1 VANPIDLPPAFLL
14 VYRCRYK
21 AEYPGGGVSM
31 TRFIFTF
38 LNGLTLAGLYFLVAS
53 GLTLIFGLMRVIN
66 LAHGAFYLLSGYV
79 SWTIADKTDN
89 WFYGAVAG
97 SLTLGVF
104 GTLVYVLLLRKFQY
118 EELRVALI
126 TLGVALVLAQAM
138 LAIFGGDYYQTNY
151 PESVSFSVPI
161 PGLGLSYPFFRIFVL
176 ILAIIVAVGLWVFI
190 SKTRYGAIIRAGV
203 DDTTMVSAL
212 GINVQAVFIWI
223 FFLGSLLVGFAGAVG
238 GTTNS
243 FGMGTDGDYL
253 LFSLQ
258 VVIIGGLGSIG
269 GVAIGSFLVGVIGQF
284 ATGYYPTFAGMI
296 TFAML
301 ILVLAFRPQGI
312 LGKKQ

>member
-1 VANPIDLPPAFLL
+1 
-14 VYRCRYK
+14 
-21 AEYPGGGVSM
+21 M
-31 TRFIFTF
+31 TQFIFTF
-38 LNGLTLAGLYFLVAS
+38 LNGITLAGLYFLVAS

-66 LAHGAFYLLSGYV
+66 LAHGAFYLLAGYI
-79 SWTIADKTDN
+79 SWTVADKTNN
-89 WFYGAVAG
+89 WLYGAIAG
-97 SLTLGVF
+97 AISLAVF
-104 GTLVYVLLLRKFQY
+104 GTLVYVFLLRKFQY

-126 TLGVALVLAQAM
+126 TLGVSLVLAQAM
-138 LAIFGGDYYQTNY
+138 LAIFGGEYYQTNI
-151 PESVSFSVPI
+151 PDLLSKAVPI
-161 PGLGLSYPFFRIFVL
+161 PGLGLSYPFFRLFVL
-176 ILAIIVAVGLWVFI
+176 FLAAVVAISLWIFI
-190 SKTRYGAIIRAGV
+190 TKTRYGAIIRAGV

-223 FFLGSLLVGFAGAVG
+223 FFLGSLLVGFAGSVG

-269 GVAIGSFLVGVIGQF
+269 GVAIGSILVGVIGQF
-284 ATGYYPTFAGMI
+284 AVGYYPTFAGII
-296 TFAML
+296 TFSML

-312 LGKKQ
+312 LGKKL

>member
-1 VANPIDLPPAFLL
+1 
-14 VYRCRYK
+14 
-21 AEYPGGGVSM
+21 M
-31 TRFIFTF
+31 TQFVFTF
-38 LNGLTLAGLYFLVAS
+38 LNGITLAGLYFLVAS

-66 LAHGAFYLLSGYV
+66 LAHGAFYLLAGYI
-79 SWTIADKTDN
+79 SWTVVDKTNN
-89 WFYGAVAG
+89 WFFGAVVG
-97 SLTLGVF
+97 SLALGIF
-104 GTLVYVLLLRKFQY
+104 GTLIYVLLLRKFQY

-126 TLGVALVLAQAM
+126 TLGVSLVLAQAM
-138 LAIFGGDYYQTNY
+138 LAIFGGEYYQTNI
-151 PESVSFSVPI
+151 PTPLSFAIPI

-190 SKTRYGAIIRAGV
+190 TKTRYGAIIRAGV
-203 DDTTMVSAL
+203 DDTTMISAL
-212 GINVQAVFIWI
+212 GVNVQAVFIWI

-269 GVAIGSFLVGVIGQF
+269 GVAIGSLLVGVIGQY
-284 ATGYYPTFAGMI
+284 AVGYFPTFAGII
-296 TFAML
+296 TFTLL

-312 LGKKQ
+312 LGKKS

>member
-1 VANPIDLPPAFLL
+1 L
-14 VYRCRYK
+14 
-21 AEYPGGGVSM
+21 EYGKEVTAM
-31 TRFIFTF
+31 TQFFFTF
-38 LNGLTLAGLYFLVAS
+38 LNGITLAGLYFLVAS

-66 LAHGAFYLLSGYV
+66 LAHGAFYLLAGYI
-79 SWTIADKTDN
+79 SWTVADKTNN
-89 WFYGAVAG
+89 WFYGVIVG
-97 SLTLGVF
+97 SLALAII
-104 GTLVYVLLLRKFQY
+104 GTLVYVVLLRKFQY

-126 TLGVALVLAQAM
+126 TLGVSLVLAQAM
-138 LAIFGGDYYQTNY
+138 LAIFGGEYYQTNMPHQLSKATEILGTGFKY
-151 PESVSFSVPI
+151 PV
-161 PGLGLSYPFFRIFVL
+161 FRLFVL
-176 ILAIIVAVGLWVFI
+176 ALAILVGVSLWIFI

-212 GINVQAVFIWI
+212 GINVQRVFIWI
-223 FFLGSLLVGFAGAVG
+223 FFLGCLLVGFAGAIG

-258 VVIIGGLGSIG
+258 VVIIGGLGSIA

-284 ATGYYPTFAGMI
+284 ALGYFPTFAGII
-296 TFAML
+296 TFGML

-312 LGKKQ
+312 LGKKL

>member
-1 VANPIDLPPAFLL
+1 
-14 VYRCRYK
+14 
-21 AEYPGGGVSM
+21 M
-31 TRFIFTF
+31 TQFIFTF

-66 LAHGAFYLLSGYV
+66 LAHGAFYLLAGYV

-97 SLTLGVF
+97 ALTLGVF

-126 TLGVALVLAQAM
+126 TLGVSLVLAQAM
-138 LAIFGGDYYQTNY
+138 LAIFGGDYYQTNS

-176 ILAIIVAVGLWVFI
+176 ILAIIVAVGLWIFI

-223 FFLGSLLVGFAGAVG
+223 FFLGSVLVGFAGSVG

-269 GVAIGSFLVGVIGQF
+269 GVAIGSVLVGVIGQF
-284 ATGYYPTFAGMI
+284 ATGYYPTFAGII

-301 ILVLAFRPQGI
+301 ILILAFRPQGI

>member
-1 VANPIDLPPAFLL
+1 
-14 VYRCRYK
+14 
-21 AEYPGGGVSM
+21 M
-31 TRFIFTF
+31 TQFIFTF

-66 LAHGAFYLLSGYV
+66 LSHGAFYLLAGYI
-79 SWTIADKTDN
+79 SWTVTDKTGN
-89 WFYGAVAG
+89 WALGALAG
-97 SLTLGVF
+97 AISLAVF

-126 TLGVALVLAQAM
+126 TLGVSLVLAQAM
-138 LAIFGGDYYQTNY
+138 LAIFGGEYYQTNI
-151 PESVSFSVPI
+151 PKKLKNTVPI

-176 ILAIIVAVGLWVFI
+176 ILAAVVAFGLWYFI
-190 SKTRYGAIIRAGV
+190 TKTKYGAIIRAGV

-212 GINVQAVFIWI
+212 GINVQAVFTWI
-223 FFLGSLLVGFAGAVG
+223 FFLGCLLVGFAGAVG

-269 GVAIGSFLVGVIGQF
+269 GVAIGSLLVGIIGQF
-284 ATGYYPTFAGMI
+284 AVGYYPTFAGII

-301 ILVLAFRPQGI
+301 ILILAFRPQGI
-312 LGKKQ
+312 LGKKL

>member
-1 VANPIDLPPAFLL
+1 MANPIDLPPAFLL
-14 VYRCRYK
+14 VYRYRYK
-21 AEYPGGGVSM
+21 VEYPGGGVLM
-31 TRFIFTF
+31 TQFIFTF
-38 LNGLTLAGLYFLVAS
+38 LNGITLAGLYFLVAS

-66 LAHGAFYLLSGYV
+66 LAHGAFYLLAGYV
-79 SWTIADKTDN
+79 SWTIADKTNN
-89 WFYGAVAG
+89 WFYGALAG
-97 SLTLGVF
+97 SLTLAVF

-126 TLGVALVLAQAM
+126 TLGVSLVLAQAM
-138 LAIFGGDYYQTNY
+138 LALFGGEYYQTSIPKSLSN
-151 PESVSFSVPI
+151 SIPI
-161 PGLGLSYPFFRIFVL
+161 PGLQLSYPSFRIFVL
-176 ILAIIVAVGLWVFI
+176 VLAILVAIGLWIFI

-203 DDTTMVSAL
+203 DDTSMVSAL

-238 GTTNS
+238 ATTNS

-284 ATGYYPTFAGMI
+284 AVGYFPTYAGII
-296 TFAML
+296 TFTML

-312 LGKKQ
+312 LGRKQ

>member
-1 VANPIDLPPAFLL
+1 
-14 VYRCRYK
+14 
-21 AEYPGGGVSM
+21 M
-31 TRFIFTF
+31 TQFVFTF
-38 LNGLTLAGLYFLVAS
+38 LNGITLAGLYFLVAS

-66 LAHGAFYLLSGYV
+66 LAHGAFYLLAGYI
-79 SWTIADKTDN
+79 SWTVVDKTNN
-89 WFYGAVAG
+89 WFLGAVVG
-97 SLTLGVF
+97 SLALGIF
-104 GTLVYVLLLRKFQY
+104 GTLIYVLLLRKFQY

-126 TLGVALVLAQAM
+126 TLGVSLVLAQAM
-138 LAIFGGDYYQTNY
+138 LAIFGGEYYQTNI
-151 PESVSFSVPI
+151 PTPLSFAIPI

-190 SKTRYGAIIRAGV
+190 TKTRYGAIIRAGV
-203 DDTTMVSAL
+203 DDTTMISAL
-212 GINVQAVFIWI
+212 GVNVQAVFIWI

-269 GVAIGSFLVGVIGQF
+269 GVAIGSLLVGVIGQY
-284 ATGYYPTFAGMI
+284 AVGYFPTFAGII
-296 TFAML
+296 TFTLL

-312 LGKKQ
+312 LGKKS

>member
-1 VANPIDLPPAFLL
+1 
-14 VYRCRYK
+14 
-21 AEYPGGGVSM
+21 
-31 TRFIFTF
+31 
-38 LNGLTLAGLYFLVAS
+38 
-53 GLTLIFGLMRVIN
+53 
-66 LAHGAFYLLSGYV
+66 
-79 SWTIADKTDN
+79 
-89 WFYGAVAG
+89 
-97 SLTLGVF
+97 
-104 GTLVYVLLLRKFQY
+104 
-118 EELRVALI
+118 
-126 TLGVALVLAQAM
+126 
-138 LAIFGGDYYQTNY
+138 
-151 PESVSFSVPI
+151 
-161 PGLGLSYPFFRIFVL
+161 
-176 ILAIIVAVGLWVFI
+176 
-190 SKTRYGAIIRAGV
+190 
-203 DDTTMVSAL
+203 MVSAL

-269 GVAIGSFLVGVIGQF
+269 GVAIGSLLVGVIGQF
-284 ATGYYPTFAGMI
+284 ATGYYPTFDGMI

>member
-1 VANPIDLPPAFLL
+1 V
-14 VYRCRYK
+14 
-21 AEYPGGGVSM
+21 EYPEGRVFV
-31 TRFIFTF
+31 RQFIFTF
-38 LNGLTLAGLYFLVAS
+38 LNGVTLAGLYFLVAS

-66 LAHGAFYLLSGYV
+66 LAHGAFYLLAGYV
-79 SWTIADKTDN
+79 SWTIADKTHN
-89 WFYGAVAG
+89 WFYGALAG
-97 SLTLGVF
+97 SLTVGVF

-126 TLGVALVLAQAM
+126 TLGVSLVLAQAM
-138 LAIFGGDYYQTNY
+138 LAIFGGEYYQTDI
-151 PESVSFSVPI
+151 PKQLSHSIPI
-161 PGLGLSYPFFRIFVL
+161 PGIQLSYPFFRIFVL
-176 ILAIIVAVGLWVFI
+176 ILAILVAAGLWIFI

-203 DDTTMVSAL
+203 DDTSMVSAL

-238 GTTNS
+238 ATTNS
-243 FGMGTDGDYL
+243 FGLGTDGDYL

-269 GVAIGSFLVGVIGQF
+269 GVAIGSLLVGVIGQY
-284 ATGYYPTFAGMI
+284 AVGYFPTYAGII
-296 TFAML
+296 TFSML

-312 LGKKQ
+312 LGRKQ

>member
-1 VANPIDLPPAFLL
+1 
-14 VYRCRYK
+14 
-21 AEYPGGGVSM
+21 M
-31 TRFIFTF
+31 TQFIFTF
-38 LNGLTLAGLYFLVAS
+38 LNGITLAGLYFLIAS

-66 LAHGAFYLLSGYV
+66 LAHGAFYLLAGYV
-79 SWTIADKTDN
+79 SWTIADKTNN

-97 SLTLGVF
+97 ALTMGVF

-126 TLGVALVLAQAM
+126 TLGISLVLAQAM
-138 LAIFGGDYYQTNY
+138 LAIFGGEYYQTNI
-151 PESVSFSVPI
+151 PKNLSKAIPI

-176 ILAIIVAVGLWVFI
+176 LLSIIVGFTLWAFI

-212 GINVQAVFIWI
+212 GINIQAAFTWI
-223 FFLGSLLVGFAGAVG
+223 FFMGSVLVGFAGAVG
-238 GTTNS
+238 ATTNS

-269 GVAIGSFLVGVIGQF
+269 GVAIGSLLVGIIGQY
-284 ATGYYPTFAGMI
+284 AVGYFPTYAGII

-301 ILVLAFRPQGI
+301 IMVLAFRPQGI
-312 LGKKQ
+312 LGKKL

>member
-1 VANPIDLPPAFLL
+1 
-14 VYRCRYK
+14 
-21 AEYPGGGVSM
+21 M
-31 TRFIFTF
+31 TQFIFTF
-38 LNGLTLAGLYFLVAS
+38 LNGITLAGLYFLVAS

-66 LAHGAFYLLSGYV
+66 LAHGAFYLLAGYI
-79 SWTIADKTDN
+79 SWTVADKTDN
-89 WFYGAVAG
+89 WFFGAVAG
-97 SLTLGVF
+97 ALSLGVT
-104 GTLVYVLLLRKFQY
+104 GTLIYVLLLRKFQY

-126 TLGVALVLAQAM
+126 TLGVSLVLAQAM
-138 LAIFGGDYYQTNY
+138 LAIFGGEYYQTNI
-151 PESVSFSVPI
+151 PDSLQFTIPV

-176 ILAIIVAVGLWVFI
+176 LLAVIVAIGLWIFI

-223 FFLGSLLVGFAGAVG
+223 FFLGSVLVGFAGAVG

-269 GVAIGSFLVGVIGQF
+269 GVAIGSILVGVIGQY
-284 ATGYYPTFAGMI
+284 AVGYFPTFAGII
-296 TFAML
+296 TFTML
-301 ILVLAFRPQGI
+301 ILILAFRPQGI

>member
-1 VANPIDLPPAFLL
+1 
-14 VYRCRYK
+14 
-21 AEYPGGGVSM
+21 M
-31 TRFIFTF
+31 TQFIFTF
-38 LNGLTLAGLYFLVAS
+38 LNGVTLAGLYFLVAS

-66 LAHGAFYLLSGYV
+66 LAHGAFYLLAGYI
-79 SWTIADKTDN
+79 SWTVADKTGN
-89 WFYGAVAG
+89 WFYGALVGA
-97 SLTLGVF
+97 LALGIF

-126 TLGVALVLAQAM
+126 TLGVSLVLAQAM
-138 LAIFGGDYYQTNY
+138 LAIFGGEYYQTNI
-151 PESVSFSVPI
+151 PKSLKNTVPV
-161 PGLGLSYPFFRIFVL
+161 PGLGLSYPFFRLFVL
-176 ILAIIVAVGLWVFI
+176 ILAVVVALGLWFFI
-190 SKTRYGAIIRAGV
+190 TKTRYGAIIRAGV

-212 GINVQAVFIWI
+212 GINVQAVFTWI
-223 FFLGSLLVGFAGAVG
+223 FFLGCLLVGFAGAVG

-269 GVAIGSFLVGVIGQF
+269 GVAIGSLLVGVIGQF
-284 ATGYYPTFAGMI
+284 AVGYYPTFAGII

-301 ILVLAFRPQGI
+301 ILILAFRPQGI
-312 LGKKQ
+312 LGKKL

>member
-1 VANPIDLPPAFLL
+1 
-14 VYRCRYK
+14 
-21 AEYPGGGVSM
+21 M
-31 TRFIFTF
+31 TQFIFTF
-38 LNGLTLAGLYFLVAS
+38 LNGITLAGLYFLVAS

-66 LAHGAFYLLSGYV
+66 LAHGAFYLLAGYI
-79 SWTIADKTDN
+79 SWTVADKTDN

-97 SLTLGVF
+97 ALSLGVI
-104 GTLVYVLLLRKFQY
+104 GTLIYVLLLRKFQY

-126 TLGVALVLAQAM
+126 TLGVSLVLAQAM
-138 LAIFGGDYYQTNY
+138 LAIFGGEYYQTNI
-151 PESVSFSVPI
+151 PDSLQFTIPV
-161 PGLGLSYPFFRIFVL
+161 PGLGLSYPFFRVFVL
-176 ILAIIVAVGLWVFI
+176 LLAIIVAIGLWIFI

-223 FFLGSLLVGFAGAVG
+223 FFLGSVLVGFAGAVG

-269 GVAIGSFLVGVIGQF
+269 GVAIGSLLVGVIGQY
-284 ATGYYPTFAGMI
+284 AVGYFPTFAGFI
-296 TFAML
+296 TFTML
-301 ILVLAFRPQGI
+301 ILILAFRPQGI

>member
-1 VANPIDLPPAFLL
+1 M
-14 VYRCRYK
+14 
-21 AEYPGGGVSM
+21 GGEM

-38 LNGLTLAGLYFLVAS
+38 LNGITLAGLYFLVAS

-66 LAHGAFYLLSGYV
+66 LAHGAFYLLAGYI
-79 SWTIADKTDN
+79 SWTVADKTDN
-89 WFYGAVAG
+89 WFYGVLAG
-97 SLTLGVF
+97 TLSLGVF
-104 GTLVYVLLLRKFQY
+104 GTLIYIVLLRKFQY

-126 TLGVALVLAQAM
+126 TLGVSLVLAQAM
-138 LAIFGGDYYQTNY
+138 LALFGGEYYQTNI
-151 PESVSFSVPI
+151 PEALSETIPI
-161 PGLGLSYPFFRIFVL
+161 PGLGLSYPFFRLFVL
-176 ILAIIVAVGLWVFI
+176 LLAILIAIGLWIFI

-203 DDTTMVSAL
+203 DDVTMISAL
-212 GINVQAVFIWI
+212 GINIQAVFIWI
-223 FFLGSLLVGFAGAVG
+223 FFLGSLLIGFAGAVG

-269 GVAIGSFLVGVIGQF
+269 GVAIGSLLVGVIGQY
-284 ATGYYPTFAGMI
+284 ALGYFPTFAGII

-312 LGKKQ
+312 LGRRQ

>member
-1 VANPIDLPPAFLL
+1 M
-14 VYRCRYK
+14 
-21 AEYPGGGVSM
+21 EYPKGRVFV
-31 TRFIFTF
+31 RQFIFTF
-38 LNGLTLAGLYFLVAS
+38 LNGITLAGLYFLVAS

-66 LAHGAFYLLSGYV
+66 LAHGAFYLLAGYV
-79 SWTIADKTDN
+79 SWTVADKTDN
-89 WFYGAVAG
+89 WFYGALAG
-97 SLTLGVF
+97 SLTVGVF

-126 TLGVALVLAQAM
+126 TLGVSLVLAQAM
-138 LAIFGGDYYQTNY
+138 LAIFGGEYYQTNI
-151 PESVSFSVPI
+151 PKQLSHTISI
-161 PGLGLSYPFFRIFVL
+161 PGIQLSYPFFRIFVL
-176 ILAIIVAVGLWVFI
+176 ILAILVAAGLWIFI

-203 DDTTMVSAL
+203 DDTSMVSAL

-238 GTTNS
+238 ATTNS
-243 FGMGTDGDYL
+243 FGLGTDGDYL

-269 GVAIGSFLVGVIGQF
+269 GVAIGSLLVGVIGQY
-284 ATGYYPTFAGMI
+284 AVGYFPTYAGII
-296 TFAML
+296 TFSML

-312 LGKKQ
+312 LGRKQ

>member
-1 VANPIDLPPAFLL
+1 
-14 VYRCRYK
+14 
-21 AEYPGGGVSM
+21 M
-31 TRFIFTF
+31 TQFIFTF

-66 LAHGAFYLLSGYV
+66 LAHGAFYLLAGYV
-79 SWTIADKTDN
+79 SWTVADKTDN

-97 SLTLGVF
+97 ALTLGVF

-126 TLGVALVLAQAM
+126 PLGVSLVLAQAM
-138 LAIFGGDYYQTNY
+138 LAIFGGDYYQTNI
-151 PESVSFSVPI
+151 PESVSFSVPV

-176 ILAIIVAVGLWVFI
+176 MLAILVAIGLWIFI

-212 GINVQAVFIWI
+212 GINVKAVFIWI
-223 FFLGSLLVGFAGAVG
+223 FFLGSLLVGFAGSVG

-284 ATGYYPTFAGMI
+284 ATGYFPTFAGII

-301 ILVLAFRPQGI
+301 ILILAFRPQGI

>member
-1 VANPIDLPPAFLL
+1 
-14 VYRCRYK
+14 
-21 AEYPGGGVSM
+21 M
-31 TRFIFTF
+31 TQFIFTF

-66 LAHGAFYLLSGYV
+66 LAHGAFYLLAGYV

-97 SLTLGVF
+97 ALTLGVF

-126 TLGVALVLAQAM
+126 TLGVSLVLAQAM
-138 LAIFGGDYYQTNY
+138 LAIFGGDYYQTNS

-161 PGLGLSYPFFRIFVL
+161 PGLGLSYPFFSIFVL
-176 ILAIIVAVGLWVFI
+176 ILAIIVAVGLWIFI

-223 FFLGSLLVGFAGAVG
+223 FFLGSVLVGFAGSVG

-284 ATGYYPTFAGMI
+284 ATGYYPTFAGII

-301 ILVLAFRPQGI
+301 ILILAFRPQGI

>member
-1 VANPIDLPPAFLL
+1 
-14 VYRCRYK
+14 
-21 AEYPGGGVSM
+21 M
-31 TRFIFTF
+31 TQFIFTF

-66 LAHGAFYLLSGYV
+66 LAHGAFYLLAGYV

-97 SLTLGVF
+97 ALTLGVF
-104 GTLVYVLLLRKFQY
+104 GTLVYVLLLRRFQY

-126 TLGVALVLAQAM
+126 TLGVSLVLAQAM
-138 LAIFGGDYYQTNY
+138 LAIFGGDYYQTNS

-176 ILAIIVAVGLWVFI
+176 ILAIIVAVGLWIFI

-223 FFLGSLLVGFAGAVG
+223 FFLGSVLVGFAGSVG

-284 ATGYYPTFAGMI
+284 ATGYYPTFAGII

-301 ILVLAFRPQGI
+301 ILILAFRPQGS

>member
-1 VANPIDLPPAFLL
+1 
-14 VYRCRYK
+14 
-21 AEYPGGGVSM
+21 
-31 TRFIFTF
+31 
-38 LNGLTLAGLYFLVAS
+38 
-53 GLTLIFGLMRVIN
+53 
-66 LAHGAFYLLSGYV
+66 
-79 SWTIADKTDN
+79 
-89 WFYGAVAG
+89 
-97 SLTLGVF
+97 
-104 GTLVYVLLLRKFQY
+104 
-118 EELRVALI
+118 LI
-126 TLGVALVLAQAM
+126 TLGVSLVLAQAM
-138 LAIFGGDYYQTNY
+138 LAIFGGDYYQTNI
-151 PESVSFSVPI
+151 PESLSNAIPV

-176 ILAIIVAVGLWVFI
+176 ILAILVAIGLWVFI

-284 ATGYYPTFAGMI
+284 ATGYFPTFAGII

-301 ILVLAFRPQGI
+301 ILILAFRPQGI

>member
-1 VANPIDLPPAFLL
+1 M
-14 VYRCRYK
+14 
-21 AEYPGGGVSM
+21 EYPGGGVSM
-31 TRFIFTF
+31 TQFIFTF
-38 LNGLTLAGLYFLVAS
+38 LNGITLAGLYFLVAS

-66 LAHGAFYLLSGYV
+66 LAHGAFYLLAGYV

-89 WFYGAVAG
+89 WFYGALAG

-126 TLGVALVLAQAM
+126 TLGVSLVLAQAM
-138 LAIFGGDYYQTNY
+138 LAIFGGEYYQTNI
-151 PESVSFSVPI
+151 PKNLSKSVPI
-161 PGLGLSYPFFRIFVL
+161 PGFELSYPFFRIFVL
-176 ILAIIVAVGLWVFI
+176 ILAILVAVGLWIFI

-203 DDTTMVSAL
+203 DDTSMVSAL

-223 FFLGSLLVGFAGAVG
+223 FFLGSVLVGFAGAVG
-238 GTTNS
+238 ATTNS

-284 ATGYYPTFAGMI
+284 ATGYFPTYAGII
-296 TFAML
+296 TFTML

-312 LGKKQ
+312 LGRKQ

>member
-1 VANPIDLPPAFLL
+1 MWVQ
-14 VYRCRYK
+14 V
-21 AEYPGGGVSM
+21 GVPVRGDAM
-31 TRFIFTF
+31 TQFIFTF
-38 LNGLTLAGLYFLVAS
+38 LNGITLAGLYFLVAS

-66 LAHGAFYLLSGYV
+66 LAHGAFYLLAGYI
-79 SWTIADKTDN
+79 SWTVADKTDN

-97 SLTLGVF
+97 ALSLGVI
-104 GTLVYVLLLRKFQY
+104 GTLIYVLLLRKFQY

-126 TLGVALVLAQAM
+126 TLGVSLVLAQAM
-138 LAIFGGDYYQTNY
+138 LAIFGGEYYQTNI
-151 PESVSFSVPI
+151 PDSLQFTIPV

-176 ILAIIVAVGLWVFI
+176 LLAVIVAVGLWIFI

-223 FFLGSLLVGFAGAVG
+223 FFLGSMLVGFAGAVG

-269 GVAIGSFLVGVIGQF
+269 GVAIGSFLVGVIGQY
-284 ATGYYPTFAGMI
+284 AVGYFPTFAGII
-296 TFAML
+296 TFTML

>member
-1 VANPIDLPPAFLL
+1 
-14 VYRCRYK
+14 
-21 AEYPGGGVSM
+21 M

-38 LNGLTLAGLYFLVAS
+38 LNGITLAGLYFLVAS

-66 LAHGAFYLLSGYV
+66 LAHGAFYLLGAYV
-79 SWTIADKTDN
+79 SWTVADKSDN
-89 WFYGAVAG
+89 WILGALA
-97 SLTLGVF
+97 STLTLGLIGTFLYIVF
-104 GTLVYVLLLRKFQY
+104 LRKFQN
-118 EELRVALI
+118 EELRVSLI
-126 TLGVALVLAQAM
+126 TLGIALVFAQAM
-138 LAIFGGDYYQTNY
+138 LAIFGGEYYQINI
-151 PESVSFSVPI
+151 PEPLSFSVPI
-161 PGLGLSYPFFRIFVL
+161 PGIGLSYPFFRIFVL
-176 ILAIIVAVGLWVFI
+176 LLAVVVGMALWVLI

-203 DDTTMVSAL
+203 DDTPMVSAL
-212 GINVQAVFIWI
+212 GINVQAVFTSI

-243 FGMGTDGDYL
+243 FGMGTDGDFL

-284 ATGYYPTFAGMI
+284 AVGYYPTFAGII

-312 LGKKQ
+312 LGKKL